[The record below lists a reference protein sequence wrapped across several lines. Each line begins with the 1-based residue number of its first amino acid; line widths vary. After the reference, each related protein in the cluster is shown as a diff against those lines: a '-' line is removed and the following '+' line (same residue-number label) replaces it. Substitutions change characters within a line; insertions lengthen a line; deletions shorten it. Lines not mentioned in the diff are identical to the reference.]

1 MVVATEWS
9 RPRHRCNDTYVSK
22 AEALLERLIAF
33 CSRQLG
39 HPVEITDLTR
49 FSGGASRVTWS
60 FVVRDGEGERKL
72 VLRQDPPGAPA
83 KSERHGE
90 IDILRAAKAAGV
102 PVPEVFW
109 SADADDLGSPG
120 FVMEHIDGE
129 TIARRIL
136 REDEF
141 AHARTIM
148 AAQCGRIA
156 AQIHAIDASAV
167 PHLTRP
173 ATAPADDVLDQ
184 YRALLD
190 GFGEPHPTFE
200 LALRHLSRNP
210 PPTDRLTVV
219 HGDFR
224 NGNFIVG
231 PDGIRSVLDWE
242 ITHIGD
248 PWEDLAWVCT
258 KSWRFKEPGEVGGF
272 GDREDL
278 YAAYEEQSGIPVD
291 RDAVHWWEVMSNVK
305 WGVMTIGQAF
315 THLMGHVPS
324 MELAAIGRRTVE
336 TEFDVLQMLR

>member
-1 MVVATEWS
+1 MTKT
-9 RPRHRCNDTYVSK
+9 DD
-22 AEALLERLIAF
+22 LLERLIAF
-33 CSRQLG
+33 CSDKLG
-39 HPVEITDLTR
+39 RSVEIRDLTR

-83 KSERHGE
+83 KSERRGE
-90 IDILRAAKAAGV
+90 VDILRAAQTAGV
-102 PVPEVFW
+102 PVPEVYW
-109 SADADDLGSPG
+109 TADADDLGSPG
-120 FVMEHIDGE
+120 FIMEHIDGE

-148 AAQCGRIA
+148 AAQCGEIA
-156 AQIHAIDASAV
+156 AKIHAIDRTAV
-167 PHLTRP
+167 PDLTRP
-173 ATAPADDVLDQ
+173 ATAPAEEVLSQ
-184 YRALLD
+184 YRTLLD
-190 GFGEPHPTFE
+190 SFGEPHPVFE
-200 LALRHLSRNP
+200 LALRRLSRNP
-210 PPTDRLTVV
+210 PPTERLTVV

-224 NGNFIVG
+224 LGNFIVG

-258 KSWRFKEPGEVGGF
+258 KSWRFREPGEVGGF

-278 YAAYEEQSGIPVD
+278 YAAYEKESGIPVD
-291 RDAVHWWEVMSNVK
+291 REAVHWWEVMSNVK

-315 THLMGHVPS
+315 THLLGHVPS

-336 TEFDVLQMLR
+336 TEYDVLELLSAGAS

>member
-1 MVVATEWS
+1 M
-9 RPRHRCNDTYVSK
+9 SK
-22 AEALLERLIAF
+22 SDELLERLIVF
-33 CSRQLG
+33 CSREVG
-39 HPVEITDLTR
+39 HTVDIRDLTR
-49 FSGGASRVTWS
+49 FSGGASRLTWS
-60 FVVRDGEGERKL
+60 FVLADGEGERKL
-72 VLRQDPPGAPA
+72 VLRQDPPGAQRA
-83 KSERHGE
+83 GRDEVN
-90 IDILRAAKAAGV
+90 ILRAAKAAGV
-102 PVPEVFW
+102 PVPDVYWFAEGE
-109 SADADDLGSPG
+109 DLGSPG
-120 FVMEHIDGE
+120 FVMEHIEGE

-156 AQIHAIDASAV
+156 AQIHAIDAAAV
-167 PHLTRP
+167 PHLMRPTR
-173 ATAPADDVLDQ
+173 APAEDVLDQ

-190 GFGEPHPTFE
+190 GFGEPHPAFE

-231 PDGIRSVLDWE
+231 PDGIRAVLDWE

-278 YAAYEEQSGIPVD
+278 YAAYEKESGIPVD

-315 THLMGHVPS
+315 THLSGTVPS

>member
-1 MVVATEWS
+1 VLRRDPSGHSGQSDRSIEYAVLEAAAAARVAVPKV
-9 RPRHRCNDTYVSK
+9 RR
-22 AEALLERLIAF
+22 LLEPA
-33 CSRQLG
+33 
-39 HPVEITDLTR
+39 
-49 FSGGASRVTWS
+49 
-60 FVVRDGEGERKL
+60 DG
-72 VLRQDPPGAPA
+72 
-83 KSERHGE
+83 
-90 IDILRAAKAAGV
+90 
-102 PVPEVFW
+102 
-109 SADADDLGSPG
+109 LGSG
-120 FVMEHIDGE
+120 FVMDRVEGE

-136 REDEF
+136 RNDEF
-141 AHARTIM
+141 TEARTQL
-148 AAQCGRIA
+148 AAQCGEA
-156 AQIHAIDASAV
+156 AARIHAVDAAALPELSV
-167 PHLTRP
+167 QGPR
-173 ATAPADDVLDQ
+173 DQVDQ
-184 YRALLD
+184 YRFLLD
-190 GFGEPHPTFE
+190 TFGEPHPAFE
-200 LALRHLSRNP
+200 LALRWLDANAPATPKTTHL
-210 PPTDRLTVV
+210 V

>member
-1 MVVATEWS
+1 
-9 RPRHRCNDTYVSK
+9 VSK
-22 AEALLERLIAF
+22 TDELRRRLTDFCSERLGRAVTID
-33 CSRQLG
+33 
-39 HPVEITDLTR
+39 DLSR
-49 FSGGASRVTWS
+49 FSGGASRETWS
-60 FVVRDGEGERKL
+60 FVVRDGVVDRKL

-83 KSERHGE
+83 KSERRGE
-90 IDILRAAKAAGV
+90 VDILRAAKAAGV
-102 PVPEVFW
+102 PVPEVLW
-109 SADADDLGSPG
+109 SADTDELGSPG

-141 AHARTIM
+141 AGARDIM
-148 AAQCGRIA
+148 AAQCGEIA
-156 AQIHAIDASAV
+156 AKIHSIDARDV
-167 PHLTRP
+167 PHLVAPETPP
-173 ATAPADDVLDQ
+173 AEGVLDQ
-184 YRALLD
+184 YRTLLD
-190 GFGEPHPTFE
+190 SMGEPHPAFE

-219 HGDFR
+219 HGDYR

-231 PDGIRSVLDWE
+231 PDGIRAVLDWE

-272 GDREDL
+272 GKREDL
-278 YAAYEEQSGIPVD
+278 YDAYEKESGIPVD

-315 THLMGHVPS
+315 THLWGHVPS

-336 TEFDVLQMLR
+336 TEYDVLQMIPTTAERSARSERYR

>member
-1 MVVATEWS
+1 MS
-9 RPRHRCNDTYVSK
+9 RTDELRD
-22 AEALLERLIAF
+22 RLQAF
-33 CSRQLG
+33 CSAQLG
-39 HPVEITDLTR
+39 REIEIDRLNR

-60 FVVRDGEGERKL
+60 FVVRDDGSERTL
-72 VLRQDPPGAPA
+72 VLRQDPPGNPGR
-83 KSERHGE
+83 SERRTE
-90 IDILRAAKAAGV
+90 VDLLRAAKATGV
-102 PVPEVFW
+102 PVPEVLW
-109 SADADDLGSPG
+109 LADGDDLGSPG
-120 FVMEHIDGE
+120 FIMEHVDGE

-136 REDEF
+136 RDDEF
-141 AHARTIM
+141 ATARPRM
-148 AAQCGRIA
+148 AAQCGEIA
-156 AQIHAIDASAV
+156 AKIHAIDRSAV
-167 PHLTRP
+167 PQLEKPEASP
-173 ATAPADDVLDQ
+173 AELVLDQ

-190 GFGEPHPTFE
+190 GFGEPHPAFE

-210 PPTDRLTVV
+210 PPSDRLTVV

-231 PDGIRSVLDWE
+231 PDGIRAVLDWE

-258 KSWRFKEPGEVGGF
+258 RSWRFGAPGEVGGF

-278 YAAYEEQSGIPVD
+278 YAAYEKESGIAVD

-305 WGVMTIGQAF
+305 WGVMTIAQAF

-336 TEFDVLQMLR
+336 TEFDVLELLGAEDLTGAKR

>member
-1 MVVATEWS
+1 M
-9 RPRHRCNDTYVSK
+9 SK
-22 AEALLERLIAF
+22 PEELLERLIAF
-33 CSRQLG
+33 CSDKLG
-39 HPVEITDLTR
+39 HSVEIRDLTR

-83 KSERHGE
+83 KSERRGE
-90 IDILRAAKAAGV
+90 VDILRAAKAAGV
-102 PVPEVFW
+102 PVPEVYW
-109 SADADDLGSPG
+109 TADAEDLGSPG
-120 FVMEHIDGE
+120 FIMEHIDGE

-148 AAQCGRIA
+148 AAQCGQIA
-156 AQIHAIDASAV
+156 AKIHSIDASAV
-167 PHLTRP
+167 PHLP
-173 ATAPADDVLDQ
+173 APVSAPAADVLDQ

-190 GFGEPHPTFE
+190 SFGEPHPVFE

-231 PDGIRSVLDWE
+231 PDGIRAVLDWE

-258 KSWRFKEPGEVGGF
+258 KSWRFREPGEVGGF
-272 GDREDL
+272 GERDDL
-278 YAAYEEQSGIPVD
+278 YAAYERESGIAVD

-336 TEFDVLQMLR
+336 TEYDVLELMRRGVA